1 MALPAQIAV
10 SFDFTNGATFGYNG
24 FVIGD
29 PKYGILGTNTLG
41 DSTSPEPTVDLTP
54 NVYEISITRGRNIQ
68 RDQYEAGQCTVRV
81 LDPLSYFNPQNV
93 SSPYYGK
100 LVPLRKLRVS
110 ATTATTQKYLFSG
123 YAIEYRY
130 TYPVNQDTGYVDIVC
145 QDAFRLFNMANINT
159 VTDSGAGQTTGTRI
173 GKLLNQVSFPS
184 SMRTVATGANTCIAD
199 PATNRTSLAAIKNAE
214 FSETGA
220 FYMDG
225 SGTAVFKDR
234 SQVMASL
241 ATSPTAFNQSGGIPY
256 KNLKYSFD
264 DKLIINQANLARVG
278 GSTITAINQA
288 SIDKYFP
295 HSVTQT
301 DLVAE
306 TDAIVTNIAK
316 EYIATRQETT
326 IRIDEMEVDLLDPSV
341 PTDTMLG
348 LDYFSNLLITN
359 VQPDGSTIVKNLQ
372 FQGINWSITPNKMT
386 AKITTLEPIADGF
399 IIGNTY
405 GYGTIGVSTLGY

>member
-10 SFDFTNGATFGYNG
+10 SFDFSNGATFGYNG
-24 FVIGD
+24 FIIGD
-29 PKYGILGTNTLG
+29 PKYGILGTSTLG
-41 DSTSPEPTVDLTP
+41 SSSLPEPTVDLTP
-54 NVYEISITRGRNIQ
+54 NVYQISITRGRNVQ

-81 LDPLSYFNPQNV
+81 LDPLSYFNPQNTA
-93 SSPYYGK
+93 SPYYGY

-130 TYPVNQDTGYVDIVC
+130 TYPTSQETGYVDIIC

-173 GKLLNQVSFPS
+173 GRILNQISFPS

-199 PATNRTSLAAIKNAE
+199 PATNRTSLAALKNVE

-234 SQVMASL
+234 AQVMASL
-241 ATSPTAFNQSGGIPY
+241 AASPTAFNQTGGIPY
-256 KNLKYSFD
+256 KNIKFAFD

-278 GSTITAINQA
+278 GSTITVSNQT

-306 TDAIVTNIAK
+306 TDALVTEIAK
-316 EYIATRQETT
+316 EYVATRQETT
-326 IRIDEMEVDLLDPSV
+326 IRIDEIEVDLLDPAV

-359 VQPDGSTIVKNLQ
+359 IQPDGSTITKNLQ
-372 FQGINWSITPNKMT
+372 FQGVNWDITPNKMT
-386 AKITTLEPIADGF
+386 CKITTLEPIADGF
-399 IIGNTY
+399 IIGSSYY
-405 GYGTIGVSTLGY
+405 GIIGQSTLGY

>member
-29 PKYGILGTNTLG
+29 AKYGILGTNTLG
-41 DSTSPEPTVDLTP
+41 DATSPEPTVDLTP
-54 NVYEISITRGRNIQ
+54 NVYEINITRGRNIQ

-81 LDPLSYFNPQNV
+81 LDPLSYFNPQNI

-110 ATTATTQKYLFSG
+110 ATTATTSNFLFSG

-173 GKLLNQVSFPS
+173 GKILNQVSFPS

-241 ATSPTAFNQSGGIPY
+241 ATAPTAFNQSGGIPY

-278 GSTITAINQA
+278 GSIITAINQA

-399 IIGNTY
+399 IVGSSYYGIIGQ
-405 GYGTIGVSTLGY
+405 STLGY